1 MTRINNIENACFIED
16 IVDFKI
22 IYKNYNSK
30 KSLYV
35 PLDMETLLFCKKYN
49 VKIFDFN
56 EYIKDEFHIKANQEA
71 KKFTENLK
79 FKKNIN
85 YSFKSEIIGYLRFR
99 LHSIILIIEIIEIL
113 INKLK
118 IKKLVVSGI
127 KKDTHFLHEPKII
140 SEIVKNIFPNLTSAV
155 SDQNIAKEKI
165 YISQYQAKSQADR
178 KNKILISNGGYNFK
192 RVCNFFRKLN
202 YKIYLPS
209 FKKVS
214 FLDQIIYFLRGITVV
229 NFEKKVNYG
238 TQENFVEKIN
248 FTYSNKYDLSFL
260 LNLFNT
266 KLNFYFNDLN
276 QKIFSIKKFIKSNNF
291 DLLISNI
298 ARGLDGSILDA
309 DIKEPT
315 LLIPHGIISSAF
327 NEDDKIYKKNIAE
340 AVFNGESKFFAIQSK
355 IMNNS
360 LETHK
365 IGGKPIVTGNLIF
378 SFLNR
383 RKKNKKKYVLFA
395 TTLKG
400 FTNLQYLGVDMFYEY
415 WKILEDLNEISKK
428 KNEKIVIK
436 VHPQFKQCKD
446 EIKKYFKFLYFSNSR
461 IDKLLK
467 NASSLI
473 SLSSGTIEDSLNSK
487 VPVILYDRNSR
498 YRQMKILKTE
508 DENNAVN
515 YINGKKEL
523 EKTIDRIKNR
533 SKFNF
538 DQYIYEYDFNKIL
551 FSKILPLINNEK
563 KY

>member
-1 MTRINNIENACFIED
+1 
-16 IVDFKI
+16 
-22 IYKNYNSK
+22 
-30 KSLYV
+30 L
-35 PLDMETLLFCKKYN
+35 
-49 VKIFDFN
+49 
-56 EYIKDEFHIKANQEA
+56 
-71 KKFTENLK
+71 
-79 FKKNIN
+79 
-85 YSFKSEIIGYLRFR
+85 
-99 LHSIILIIEIIEIL
+99 
-113 INKLK
+113 
-118 IKKLVVSGI
+118 
-127 KKDTHFLHEPKII
+127 
-140 SEIVKNIFPNLTSAV
+140 
-155 SDQNIAKEKI
+155 
-165 YISQYQAKSQADR
+165 
-178 KNKILISNGGYNFK
+178 
-192 RVCNFFRKLN
+192 
-202 YKIYLPS
+202 
-209 FKKVS
+209 
-214 FLDQIIYFLRGITVV
+214 
-229 NFEKKVNYG
+229 
-238 TQENFVEKIN
+238 
-248 FTYSNKYDLSFL
+248 
-260 LNLFNT
+260 
-266 KLNFYFNDLN
+266 
-276 QKIFSIKKFIKSNNF
+276 SIKKFIKSNNF

-365 IGGKPIVTGNLIF
+365 IGGRPIVTGNLIF